1 VQPAVL
7 DEEGVAA
14 HRTTMGDQDAFG
26 AGFGD
31 LYVGGD
37 AEGPVVDLGRRGE
50 RHR

>member
-1 VQPAVL
+1 VQPPVL

-26 AGFGD
+26 D
-31 LYVGGD
+31 LHVGGD
-37 AEGPVVDLGRRGE
+37 SEGPVVDLGRRGE